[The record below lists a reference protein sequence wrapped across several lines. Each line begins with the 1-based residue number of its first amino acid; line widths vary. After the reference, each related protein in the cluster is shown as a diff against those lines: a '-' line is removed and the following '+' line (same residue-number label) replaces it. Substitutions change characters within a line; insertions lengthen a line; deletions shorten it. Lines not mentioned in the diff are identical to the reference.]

1 MTKREDTVRLVMA
14 PPGSESSEI
23 EMIFKYRAIDD
34 DKIEFRDGI
43 DFDEKDY

>member
-1 MTKREDTVRLVMA
+1 LKMREFKDLV
-14 PPGSESSEI
+14 G
-23 EMIFKYRAIDD
+23 IDD